1 MKGKL
6 FLMIGILSALQ
17 FCGAADSVV
26 TQEPGEWGAENREE
40 WEKVK
45 RPETL
50 KWFLENE
57 YGVRPKAVDDAKATY
72 ECIERL
78 ELDGGEVIKRKIRV
92 KYEGKYGKNR
102 FDVTVFQPRGKEN
115 LPLMI
120 LLCNRPQVMKFPD
133 DKVPEVDFWP
143 VREILARG
151 CATAAFMLSEV
162 SPETYNPDTA
172 HATGVVSCFERKED
186 RTDTS
191 WGTLSAWAWGV
202 SRFVDWVE
210 DQKDFD
216 LTRIGVVGHSRGGK
230 AALVAGVL
238 DNRFSLVCS
247 NNSGC
252 GGAKLNRMK
261 LPESEYYKSFLHFKV
276 TYWFCER
283 MAKVFPGREDV
294 IERDQDEWL
303 ALVAPRKLC
312 VASATEDLWAGP
324 AGERAAA
331 ESAKRVWKLYG
342 LENFVKYHIRKGK
355 HDLTPFDWRHYL
367 DAMFESGANDWENTS
382 VNSLNRL
389 PPRTYSVPLRSE
401 KDALSDKLDVDSPY
415 RMSLNGPW
423 KISWTGDPKLRVKG
437 FEAEDFDDGD
447 WFTIPVPACVELHGF
462 GSPGYVNWRYP
473 HKYDWPRI
481 RDRQSGKADYNPVSS
496 YRRKFTLPGDWK
508 SRRVILRFDG
518 VYSAYYVWINGRKV
532 GYAEDSK
539 LPSEFDVTGFVKEG
553 ENTLAVEVYR
563 WCDGSYLEDQDMTR
577 YSGIFRDVTL
587 WSMPKDGIW
596 DFTVKTRPVDGYEN
610 WSLELELENGDA
622 ASLYDAEN
630 KKVADLTKLSDSRFK
645 LQFRP
650 RVWSAETPYLYTLVV
665 RKGDDIRMRRVGFK
679 DQKIIGNAI
688 YVNGRKIKF
697 RGVNRHE
704 TSPVYGRSVT
714 LDEMIRDIELMKRYN
729 FDTVRTSHYPNHR
742 LWYDLCDRYG
752 LYVMAEANVEGHE
765 PMYGKHGL
773 GRFKTWKR
781 SIVERNERNVLFY
794 RNHPSVVFWSLGNE
808 TGHGLCFTAAMA
820 AVKKID
826 DSRIVQWEPWNTES
840 DVDARMYRSVAWL
853 EQRGRLGAGLPLLS
867 EKELGEKVEFE
878 DHKGK
883 QSAEKPFFMC
893 EYAHAMGNA
902 LGNFEEYWRLFYKY
916 DSLTGGC
923 IWDWVD
929 QAIWKET
936 NRVDPSTGKR
946 ERFLAFGGD
955 FDEAPNDGP
964 FNCNGLIT
972 AERKVTPKLIE
983 AAHVQRY
990 LMVDPSFTLH
1000 NRYAFTSAD
1009 EFSGAWELIVDG
1021 KSVKKG
1027 EFDVPA
1033 VKPLS
1038 SGKLPFTA
1046 EDFAGAGERF
1056 LNISFALK
1064 NDTLWA
1070 KKGWIVARNQI
1081 AIPSAVVEKKSATKP
1096 KDIEVKETSREI
1108 TVVSGRTRA
1117 VFDRSTGAVKELT
1130 MNGKPVLRAPAR
1142 GILPGPFVTCQRA
1155 FVDNDVWLLGH
1166 QYMTPMYYGSF
1177 PASGLTQLR
1186 YHARPIKIENGT
1198 VVVTTEITGS
1208 KSAGFTHEARWTF
1221 MDDESLEMKNRLVP
1235 HGTMPIALPRLGLS
1249 MILDKSLENMR
1260 WYGRGPH
1267 ENYVDRCA
1275 SAFFG
1280 LWESTVSEQY
1290 VDYVRPQ
1297 DNGYRSGVR
1306 WVEFTGN
1313 DGSGVRF
1320 TSDDPMFVQALHYQ
1334 MEDMLYSRHR
1344 AEQARRRIPL
1354 VKRPEIYLNLDLR
1367 QLGLGG
1373 NSCGPKPLEK
1383 YIFPIKEE
1391 NWTVRMEPVVK

>member
-1 MKGKL
+1 MNTIKIKL
-6 FLMIGILSALQ
+6 LLMAGISVAFQICGVADGVSTSAL
-17 FCGAADSVV
+17 
-26 TQEPGEWGAENREE
+26 PN
-40 WEKVK
+40 
-45 RPETL
+45 
-50 KWFLENE
+50 
-57 YGVRPKAVDDAKATY
+57 
-72 ECIERL
+72 
-78 ELDGGEVIKRKIRV
+78 
-92 KYEGKYGKNR
+92 
-102 FDVTVFQPRGKEN
+102 
-115 LPLMI
+115 
-120 LLCNRPQVMKFPD
+120 
-133 DKVPEVDFWP
+133 
-143 VREILARG
+143 
-151 CATAAFMLSEV
+151 
-162 SPETYNPDTA
+162 
-172 HATGVVSCFERKED
+172 
-186 RTDTS
+186 TD
-191 WGTLSAWAWGV
+191 
-202 SRFVDWVE
+202 
-210 DQKDFD
+210 
-216 LTRIGVVGHSRGGK
+216 
-230 AALVAGVL
+230 
-238 DNRFSLVCS
+238 
-247 NNSGC
+247 
-252 GGAKLNRMK
+252 
-261 LPESEYYKSFLHFKV
+261 
-276 TYWFCER
+276 
-283 MAKVFPGREDV
+283 
-294 IERDQDEWL
+294 
-303 ALVAPRKLC
+303 
-312 VASATEDLWAGP
+312 
-324 AGERAAA
+324 
-331 ESAKRVWKLYG
+331 
-342 LENFVKYHIRKGK
+342 
-355 HDLTPFDWRHYL
+355 
-367 DAMFESGANDWENTS
+367 ANDWENMS
-382 VNSLNRL
+382 VNSRNRL
-389 PPRTYSVPLRSE
+389 PARTYSVPLASE

-415 RMSLNGPW
+415 RMSLNGTW
-423 KISWTGDPKLRVKG
+423 KLSWTGNPKLRVKG

-473 HKYDWPRI
+473 HKLDWPRI
-481 RDRQSGKADYNPVSS
+481 RDRQSGKDDYNPVSS
-496 YRRKFTLPGDWK
+496 YRRKFTLPANWK
-508 SRRVILRFDG
+508 ERRVILRFDG
-518 VYSAYYVWINGRKV
+518 VYSAYYVWVNGVNV

-539 LPSEFDVTGFVKEG
+539 LPSEFDVTDFVKEG

-596 DFTVKTRPVDGYEN
+596 DFNVKTRPVDGYES
-610 WSLELELENGDA
+610 WSLELELANGDS
-622 ASLYDAEN
+622 ASLYDAD
-630 KKVADLTKLSDSRFK
+630 KRKVADLTKLSNSRFQLLLK
-645 LQFRP
+645 PHL
-650 RVWSAETPYLYTLVV
+650 WSAEKPYLYTLVV

-773 GRFKTWKR
+773 GRFNEWR
-781 SIVERNERNVLFY
+781 HSIVERNERNVLFY

-808 TGHGLCFTAAMA
+808 TGHGPCFTAAMA
-820 AVKKID
+820 AVKEID
-826 DSRIVQWEPWNTES
+826 DTRIVQWEPWNNES
-840 DVDARMYRSVAWL
+840 DVDARMYRSIAWL

-867 EKELGEKVEFE
+867 EKELGENIQLN
-878 DHKGK
+878 DYKGN
-883 QSAEKPFFMC
+883 QSADKPFFMC

-902 LGNFEEYWRLFYKY
+902 LGNFEEYWQLFYKY

-946 ERFLAFGGD
+946 ERYLAFGGD
-955 FDEAPNDGP
+955 FDESPNDGP

-990 LMVDPSFTLH
+990 LAVDSSFTLH
-1000 NRYAFTSAD
+1000 NRYAFTPAD
-1009 EFSGAWELIVDG
+1009 EFSGVWELIVDG

-1038 SGKLPFTA
+1038 SGKLPFAA

-1064 NDTLWA
+1064 NDTPWA

-1081 AIPSAVVEKKSATKP
+1081 AIPSVAVKNGFAAKSQDIKVE
-1096 KDIEVKETSREI
+1096 ETSCEVA
-1108 TVVSGRTRA
+1108 VVSGRTRV
-1117 VFDRSTGAVKELT
+1117 VFDRATGAVKELT
-1130 MNGKPVLRAPAR
+1130 MNGKAVLSAPAE
-1142 GILPGPFVTCQRA
+1142 GVLPGPVVTCQRA
-1155 FVDNDVWLLGH
+1155 FVDNDVWLSGH
-1166 QYMTPMYYGSF
+1166 QHMTPMYYGSF

-1186 YHARPIKIENGT
+1186 YHARPIKIENRSI
-1198 VVVTTEITGS
+1198 VVTTEITGS

-1221 MDDESLEMKNRLVP
+1221 MDDGAVEMKNRIVP

-1267 ENYVDRCA
+1267 ENYVDRFT

-1280 LWESTVSEQY
+1280 LWKSTVSEQY
-1290 VDYVRPQ
+1290 VDYIRPQ
-1297 DNGYRSGVR
+1297 DNGFKSDVR
-1306 WVEFTGN
+1306 WVEFTDSAGA
-1313 DGSGVRF
+1313 GVRF
-1320 TSDDPMFVQALHYQ
+1320 SSDNPMFVQALHYQ

-1373 NSCGPKPLEK
+1373 NSCGPKPLGK

-1391 NWTVRMEPVVK
+1391 NWTVRMDPVIK

>member
-1 MKGKL
+1 
-6 FLMIGILSALQ
+6 MIGILSALQ
-17 FCGAADSVV
+17 FCSAADSAV
-26 TQEPGEWGAENREE
+26 TQVPREWGAKSKEE

-57 YGVRPKAVDDAKATY
+57 YGVRPKVVNDAKAEY
-72 ECIERL
+72 ECVERL

-92 KYEGKYGKNR
+92 KYEGKYGKNY

-115 LPLMI
+115 LPLMV
-120 LLCNRPQVMKFPD
+120 LLCNRPQVMKFSE

-151 CATAAFMLSEV
+151 CATAAFMLSEI
-162 SPETYNPDTA
+162 SPETYNPETA
-172 HATGVVSCFERKED
+172 HASGAVSCFERPED
-186 RTDTS
+186 RNETS
-191 WGTLSAWAWGV
+191 WGTLSAWAWGA
-202 SRFVDWVE
+202 SLFVDWIE
-210 DQKDFD
+210 DQREFD
-216 LTRIGVVGHSRGGK
+216 LARIGIVGHSRGGK

-238 DNRFSLVCS
+238 DKRFSLVCS

-261 LPESEYYKSFLHFKV
+261 LPESEYYKSFLHYKV
-276 TYWFCER
+276 TYWFCGR
-283 MAKVFPGREDV
+283 MAKVFPGCEEV
-294 IERDQDEWL
+294 VEHDQDEWL

-324 AGERAAA
+324 AGEKAAA
-331 ESAKRVWKLYG
+331 ESASRIWKLYG
-342 LENFVKYHIRKGK
+342 REDKVKYHVRKGK
-355 HDLTPFDWRHYL
+355 HDLTPFDWKHYL
-367 DAMFESGANDWENTS
+367 DALLDTDANDWENMS
-382 VNSLNRL
+382 VNSRSRL
-389 PPRTYSVPLRSE
+389 PARTYSVPLQSE
-401 KDALSDKLDVDSPY
+401 EDALSDKLDVDSPY
-415 RMSLNGPW
+415 RMSLNGTW
-423 KISWTGDPKLRVKG
+423 KLSWAGDPKLRVKG
-437 FEAEDFDDGD
+437 FEAEDFDDSD

-473 HKYDWPRI
+473 HKLDWPRI
-481 RDRQSGKADYNPVSS
+481 RDRQSGKDDYNPVSS
-496 YRRKFTLPGDWK
+496 YRRKFTLPANWK
-508 SRRVILRFDG
+508 ERRVILRFDG
-518 VYSAYYVWINGRKV
+518 VYSAYYVWVNGRKV

-539 LPSEFDVTGFVKEG
+539 LPSEFDVTDFVKEG

-596 DFTVKTRPVDGYEN
+596 DFTVKTIPVDGYEN
-610 WSLELELENGDA
+610 WILELELENGDS
-622 ASLYDAEN
+622 ASLYDAQN
-630 KKVADLTKLSDSRFK
+630 KKVADLSKLSDSRFQLHLK
-645 LQFRP
+645 PHL
-650 RVWSAETPYLYTLVV
+650 WSAEKPYLYTLVV
-665 RKGDDIRMRRVGFK
+665 RKGVDIRMRRVGFK

-773 GRFKTWKR
+773 GRFNEWR
-781 SIVERNERNVLFY
+781 HSIVERNERNVLFY

-808 TGHGLCFTAAMA
+808 TGHGPCFTAAMA
-820 AVKKID
+820 AVKEID
-826 DSRIVQWEPWNTES
+826 NTRIVQWEPWNNES
-840 DVDARMYRSVAWL
+840 DVDARMYRSIAWL

-867 EKELGEKVEFE
+867 EKELGEKIQLN
-878 DHKGK
+878 DYKGN
-883 QSAEKPFFMC
+883 QSANKPFFMC

-902 LGNFEEYWRLFYKY
+902 LGNFEEYWQLFYKY

-946 ERFLAFGGD
+946 ERYLAFGGD

-990 LMVDPSFTLH
+990 LSVDSSFTLH
-1000 NRYAFTSAD
+1000 NRYAFTQAD
-1009 EFSGAWELIVDG
+1009 EFSGDWELIVDG

-1027 EFDVPA
+1027 VFDVPA

-1038 SGKLPFTA
+1038 SAKLPFAA
-1046 EDFAGAGERF
+1046 EDFAGEGERF

-1070 KKGWIVARNQI
+1070 KKGWVVARNQI
-1081 AIPSAVVEKKSATKP
+1081 AISSEAVKNGFAAKPQDIKVE
-1096 KDIEVKETSREI
+1096 ETSCEVA
-1108 TVVSGRTRA
+1108 VVSGRTRV
-1117 VFDRSTGAVKELT
+1117 VFDRATGAVKSLT
-1130 MNGKPVLRAPAR
+1130 MNDRAILRAPAE
-1142 GILPGPFVTCQRA
+1142 GVLPGPVVTCQRA
-1155 FVDNDVWLLGH
+1155 FVDNDVWLCGH
-1166 QYMTPMYYGSF
+1166 QHMTPMYYGSF

-1221 MDDESLEMKNRLVP
+1221 MEDGSLEMKNRLVP

-1267 ENYVDRCA
+1267 ENYVDRFT

-1280 LWESTVSEQY
+1280 LWDSTVSEQY

-1297 DNGYRSGVR
+1297 DNGFKSDVR
-1306 WVEFTGN
+1306 WVEFRDQ

-1320 TSDDPMFVQALHYQ
+1320 SSDNPMFVQALHYQ
-1334 MEDMLYSRHR
+1334 MEDIQFSRHR

-1391 NWTVRMEPVVK
+1391 NWTVRMDPVVK